1 MKIIH
6 EISGIDICC
15 HNLVCNHTSFLHWH
29 ENYEICQVLNQ
40 PAAFLVDGR
49 IIEAS
54 PGDLINIEES
64 VIHRFLIDR
73 PQTIVRVIQF
83 PTKALLNTSAT
94 IKPLQLHITHEEI
107 LRIPML
113 NQKLERLF
121 ELMEAEGSNYACQE
135 NPYLQSLA
143 VSLYFLLM
151 CSFSNG
157 KSGTSNSKEKNT
169 FFRIL
174 EYVNT
179 NYTNDITVQSI
190 AASLYLSR
198 NTASSI
204 FSKYSGT
211 TLNAYINT
219 LRINKANQLMK
230 QGCNITEAA
239 LESGF
244 QSIRNFNIVYKR
256 ITGLT
261 PTQHHRIPES
271 DLPTE

>member
-1 MKIIH
+1 
-6 EISGIDICC
+6 
-15 HNLVCNHTSFLHWH
+15 
-29 ENYEICQVLNQ
+29 
-40 PAAFLVDGR
+40 
-49 IIEAS
+49 
-54 PGDLINIEES
+54 
-64 VIHRFLIDR
+64 
-73 PQTIVRVIQF
+73 
-83 PTKALLNTSAT
+83 
-94 IKPLQLHITHEEI
+94 
-107 LRIPML
+107 ML